1 MLRERLVIAR
11 SLGVDRALVTCDEGN
26 AGSIGAI
33 ERCGGVLESRYAPPG
48 RAPIRRYWID

>member
-33 ERCGGVLESRYAPPG
+33 ERCGGVLESRYAPPA